1 MTWIWLIL
9 AGAVVGL
16 LGKYFAPGDKDD
28 VPLVLT
34 VGLGIA
40 GVIGGRFLAALIGV
54 RETPGPD
61 WIKWA
66 IQIGLA
72 TVLVM
77 GASIALA
84 RRKKAA

>member
-28 VPLVLT
+28 VPLLLT

-40 GVIGGRFLAALIGV
+40 GVIGGRFLAGLIGV
-54 RETPGPD
+54 RETSGPD